1 MADAPPLRILLVDD
15 DPDDELLTRE
25 VLLAIPDF
33 PFTLK
38 WVTNA
43 AEGLAAILADEH
55 DVYLLDRQLGGDDGL
70 ELVQK
75 ARQAGSQSPL
85 LLLTGSG
92 SREVDQAAMAAG
104 ASDYLPKGELTP
116 GNLERA
122 VRHAIDRA
130 RMLSRLQARSAEL
143 ARSNRE
149 LEEFAAVISHDL
161 RSPMQTIAAHAELL
175 EHRYQG
181 RLDAGADLMIE
192 RLVAGVMRLERMLT
206 ELLSFARVSQPTIY
220 ADAAPLDSCLDIAI
234 QDVRQELLDC
244 GGVVHR
250 SGPLP
255 SLPGNAT
262 LLTQLFTNLL
272 ANAVK
277 FRSERP
283 LRIEVGA
290 ERTFGGWVIAISDN
304 GIGIPAGELQ
314 QTFMIFQRGHG
325 TIDRPGTGIGLA
337 ICKKIV
343 ERHGG
348 WIAAASLPAGGA
360 RISFLLPT
368 HAPEPLSPTERE
380 PAD

>member
-1 MADAPPLRILLVDD
+1 MGDVRPLRILLVDD

-33 PFTLK
+33 PFTLT

-43 AEGLAAILADEH
+43 AEGLAAILAEEH
-55 DVYLLDRQLGGDDGL
+55 DVYLLDRQLGAADGL
-70 ELVQK
+70 DLVRQ
-75 ARQAGSQSPL
+75 ARQAGSQTPL

-122 VRHAIDRA
+122 IRHAIDRA
-130 RMLSRLQARSAEL
+130 RILSRLQARSAEL

-161 RSPMQTIAAHAELL
+161 RSPMQSIAAHAELL
-175 EHRYQG
+175 EHRYHG
-181 RLDAGADLMIE
+181 RLDPGADLMIE

-206 ELLSFARVSQPTIY
+206 ELLSFAKVSQPKID
-220 ADAAPLDSCLDIAI
+220 ADPTPLDACLDVAI
-234 QDVRQELLDC
+234 QDVRQELFDC

-250 SGPLP
+250 SEPLP
-255 SLPGNAT
+255 NLPGNPT
-262 LLTQLFTNLL
+262 LLTQLFSNLL

-277 FRSERP
+277 FRAERP

-290 ERTFGGWVIAISDN
+290 ERAFGGWVISVSDN
-304 GIGIPAGELQ
+304 GVGVPADDQERI
-314 QTFMIFQRGHG
+314 FMIFQRGRG
-325 TIDRPGTGIGLA
+325 TSDRPGTGIGLA

-348 WIAAASLPAGGA
+348 WIAASSIPSGGA

-368 HAPEPLSPTERE
+368 HAPEPFSPSEAE
-380 PAD
+380 PPG